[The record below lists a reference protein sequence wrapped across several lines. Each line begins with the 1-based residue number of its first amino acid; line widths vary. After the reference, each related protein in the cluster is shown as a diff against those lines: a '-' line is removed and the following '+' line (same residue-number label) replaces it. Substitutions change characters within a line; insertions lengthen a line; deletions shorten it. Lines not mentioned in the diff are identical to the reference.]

1 MRGLL
6 FAVGVLSGAIG
17 TALLFELLAL
27 RDDCAPAPLSARL
40 GRRGAQRADR
50 QAPGTANAAVAPL
63 LEILDA
69 ERPAGGDSAIK
80 PRPPFP
86 GGVA

>member
-6 FAVGVLSGAIG
+6 FAVGVLSGAMG

-27 RDDCAPAPLSARL
+27 LDDCAPAPLSARL

-63 LEILDA
+63 LETLDA
-69 ERPAGGDSAIK
+69 ERPAGGERQSSPA
-80 PRPPFP
+80 RRFP